1 MASTK
6 VITRKSLG
14 RGAFIG
20 SLYNVS
26 NDTFC
31 GTTIFKSKYP
41 DDSIRKVDISHTEI
55 LYEYENTYKEKFNKL
70 DVEAE
75 LKLSVLTGLIPLEGS
90 GKYLNDEKDSLK
102 SVKGT
107 LIYKITSVEENLVIH
122 RDDVKACISTDVFT
136 NNQNA
141 THVVI
146 GIKWGA
152 AIMASFE
159 CKDTNEENRSHVEG
173 ALKCHFEKIKISG
186 GGHVG
191 VEERYSNIISHFSIK
206 LLGDVVPN
214 NKELPQSFDEARKLI
229 AELPLYIK
237 QYNDGKGVPI
247 EYTLYP
253 LSELAKLFIQDVATD
268 NMITE
273 LSEETILRVEQVFDG
288 LSESKQRLNDLYN
301 DAQSTS
307 DFIMDKVF
315 AQISNRVQE
324 VRINEANFRRE
335 LAECLVKVR
344 SGKINIIEL
353 ENKLKK
359 FHKSILSK
367 NSMMEFFRQHRSVST
382 LAELVPILKT
392 KRVEFL
398 GKNSTIEHILH
409 KYSNMHSMFR
419 DLYNS
424 DEGSR
429 KFFIANPKIC
439 TQIKCSSYP
448 IIRHYI
454 NGRLDG
460 DNYYEDNK
468 ILFTSNLIKFDPLP
482 STKPKNNP
490 SEKTKLEIP
499 CPQDC
504 PTIDSN
510 WRCFRC
516 KKHVEYG
523 YNEHLYCECGESNIT
538 HSKFKCNSPHHTKGY
553 ISFESNK
560 LNDLLSSVPSQEE
573 INILLLGETGVGK
586 STFINAFANYLKFN
600 TLDNAKSGD
609 IEVLIPPEF
618 TYMDD
623 NYETVTIKLGNY
635 DSNKPLEEG
644 ESSTR
649 ECESYVFHLPENRLI
664 RLIDTPGIGDT
675 RGSEYDKKNCEN
687 ILWYISHY
695 QYLNGICILLK
706 PNNSRYSIVFKYCI
720 LELLTHL
727 HKSAKDNIVFCFT
740 NTRETHYRPGNTL
753 QPLKEQL
760 EKLKK
765 QAKSGV
771 EIKVHKDIIYCFD
784 NESFGYLAA
793 IKEIK
798 FTQNEEQNLA
808 ESWKRSVDESLR
820 LIKYLVKRQPH
831 IVKDTLSLNNFRN
844 TVLLLSRPFAE
855 IERLIQKSIILIKE
869 KQEEIN
875 NSSKTIE
882 ELKGKL
888 YDIIDGNVELQISE
902 IKSDQENKRA
912 VIEVHQKRVDQLQ
925 KEWEKIKE
933 ISLKFTQFSRQN
945 AIAAY
950 NDAYVDYLDLC
961 IKEEKIK
968 RNANSSHYDERIL
981 RRLEATREN
990 YLKQVEVIK
999 QEIENN
1005 NSSITLKE
1013 IAKLEQQL
1021 YDLPIN
1027 GPNLKKLKYEAERS
1041 ETDVLKYTENHY
1053 MPPISNF
1060 MSNSFAE
1067 IFGKGW

>member
-1 MASTK
+1 
-6 VITRKSLG
+6 
-14 RGAFIG
+14 
-20 SLYNVS
+20 
-26 NDTFC
+26 
-31 GTTIFKSKYP
+31 
-41 DDSIRKVDISHTEI
+41 
-55 LYEYENTYKEKFNKL
+55 
-70 DVEAE
+70 
-75 LKLSVLTGLIPLEGS
+75 
-90 GKYLNDEKDSLK
+90 
-102 SVKGT
+102 
-107 LIYKITSVEENLVIH
+107 
-122 RDDVKACISTDVFT
+122 
-136 NNQNA
+136 
-141 THVVI
+141 
-146 GIKWGA
+146 
-152 AIMASFE
+152 MASFE

-214 NKELPQSFDEARKLI
+214 NKELLQSFDEARKLV
-229 AELPLYIK
+229 AELPLYTK

-253 LSELAKLFIQDVATD
+253 LSELAKLFIQDVAID

-273 LSEETILRVEQVFDG
+273 LNEETILRVEQVFDG
-288 LSESKQRLNDLYN
+288 VSESKQRLNDLYN

-398 GKNSTIEHILH
+398 KKNSTIEHILH
-409 KYSNMHSMFR
+409 KYSNSDIFILLDNNEYIIDFNSSSVHSMFR

-424 DEGSR
+424 DEGSS
-429 KFFIANPKIC
+429 KFFIANLKIC

-454 NGRLDG
+454 NGRLDS

-523 YNEHLYCECGESNIT
+523 YNEHLYCEC
-538 HSKFKCNSPHHTKGY
+538 
-553 ISFESNK
+553 
-560 LNDLLSSVPSQEE
+560 VPSQEE

-623 NYETVTIKLGNY
+623 NYETVTIKI
-635 DSNKPLEEG
+635 
-644 ESSTR
+644 
-649 ECESYVFHLPENRLI
+649 RLI
-664 RLIDTPGIGDT
+664 RLIDT
-675 RGSEYDKKNCEN
+675 RSENDKKNFEN

-727 HKSAKDNIVFCFT
+727 HKSVKDNIVFCFT

-753 QPLKEQL
+753 QPLKKQL

-765 QAKSGV
+765 QTKSGV
-771 EIKVHKDIIYCFD
+771 EIKVHKNIIYCFD

-808 ESWKRSVDESLR
+808 ESWKISVDESLR

-855 IERLIQKSIILIKE
+855 IERLMKLKMELLELKNFKKALEEDDGEYPNRKGFDIVFYLIK
-869 KQEEIN
+869 N
-875 NSSKTIE
+875 
-882 ELKGKL
+882 
-888 YDIIDGNVELQISE
+888 
-902 IKSDQENKRA
+902 
-912 VIEVHQKRVDQLQ
+912 
-925 KEWEKIKE
+925 
-933 ISLKFTQFSRQN
+933 
-945 AIAAY
+945 
-950 NDAYVDYLDLC
+950 
-961 IKEEKIK
+961 
-968 RNANSSHYDERIL
+968 
-981 RRLEATREN
+981 
-990 YLKQVEVIK
+990 
-999 QEIENN
+999 
-1005 NSSITLKE
+1005 
-1013 IAKLEQQL
+1013 
-1021 YDLPIN
+1021 
-1027 GPNLKKLKYEAERS
+1027 
-1041 ETDVLKYTENHY
+1041 
-1053 MPPISNF
+1053 
-1060 MSNSFAE
+1060 
-1067 IFGKGW
+1067 

>member
-1 MASTK
+1 
-6 VITRKSLG
+6 
-14 RGAFIG
+14 
-20 SLYNVS
+20 
-26 NDTFC
+26 
-31 GTTIFKSKYP
+31 
-41 DDSIRKVDISHTEI
+41 
-55 LYEYENTYKEKFNKL
+55 
-70 DVEAE
+70 
-75 LKLSVLTGLIPLEGS
+75 
-90 GKYLNDEKDSLK
+90 
-102 SVKGT
+102 
-107 LIYKITSVEENLVIH
+107 
-122 RDDVKACISTDVFT
+122 
-136 NNQNA
+136 
-141 THVVI
+141 
-146 GIKWGA
+146 
-152 AIMASFE
+152 MASFE

-214 NKELPQSFDEARKLI
+214 NKELLQSFDEARKLV
-229 AELPLYIK
+229 AELPLYTK

-253 LSELAKLFIQDVATD
+253 LSELAKLFIQDVAID

-273 LSEETILRVEQVFDG
+273 LNEETILRVEQVFDG
-288 LSESKQRLNDLYN
+288 VSESKQRLNDLYN

-398 GKNSTIEHILH
+398 KKNSTIEHILH
-409 KYSNMHSMFR
+409 KYSNSDIFILLDNNEYIIDFNSSSVHSMFR

-424 DEGSR
+424 DEGSS
-429 KFFIANPKIC
+429 KFFIANLKIC

-454 NGRLDG
+454 NGRLDS

-510 WRCFRC
+510 WRCFR
-516 KKHVEYG
+516 
-523 YNEHLYCECGESNIT
+523 L
-538 HSKFKCNSPHHTKGY
+538 
-553 ISFESNK
+553 
-560 LNDLLSSVPSQEE
+560 PSQEE

-623 NYETVTIKLGNY
+623 NYETVTIKI
-635 DSNKPLEEG
+635 
-644 ESSTR
+644 
-649 ECESYVFHLPENRLI
+649 RLI
-664 RLIDTPGIGDT
+664 RLIDT
-675 RGSEYDKKNCEN
+675 RSENDKKNFEN
-687 ILWYISHY
+687 IL
-695 QYLNGICILLK
+695 C
-706 PNNSRYSIVFKYCI
+706 IVFKYCI

-727 HKSAKDNIVFCFT
+727 HKSVKDNIVFCFT

-753 QPLKEQL
+753 QPLKKQL

-765 QAKSGV
+765 QTKSGV
-771 EIKVHKDIIYCFD
+771 EIKVHKNIIYCFD

-808 ESWKRSVDESLR
+808 ESWKISVDESLR

-933 ISLKFTQFSRQN
+933 ISLKFTF
-945 AIAAY
+945 I
-950 NDAYVDYLDLC
+950 
-961 IKEEKIK
+961 I
-968 RNANSSHYDERIL
+968 
-981 RRLEATREN
+981 
-990 YLKQVEVIK
+990 
-999 QEIENN
+999 
-1005 NSSITLKE
+1005 
-1013 IAKLEQQL
+1013 
-1021 YDLPIN
+1021 
-1027 GPNLKKLKYEAERS
+1027 
-1041 ETDVLKYTENHY
+1041 
-1053 MPPISNF
+1053 
-1060 MSNSFAE
+1060 
-1067 IFGKGW
+1067 

>member
-186 GGHVG
+186 GGHV
-191 VEERYSNIISHFSIK
+191 
-206 LLGDVVPN
+206 
-214 NKELPQSFDEARKLI
+214 
-229 AELPLYIK
+229 
-237 QYNDGKGVPI
+237 
-247 EYTLYP
+247 
-253 LSELAKLFIQDVATD
+253 
-268 NMITE
+268 
-273 LSEETILRVEQVFDG
+273 
-288 LSESKQRLNDLYN
+288 
-301 DAQSTS
+301 
-307 DFIMDKVF
+307 
-315 AQISNRVQE
+315 
-324 VRINEANFRRE
+324 
-335 LAECLVKVR
+335 
-344 SGKINIIEL
+344 
-353 ENKLKK
+353 
-359 FHKSILSK
+359 
-367 NSMMEFFRQHRSVST
+367 
-382 LAELVPILKT
+382 
-392 KRVEFL
+392 
-398 GKNSTIEHILH
+398 
-409 KYSNMHSMFR
+409 
-419 DLYNS
+419 
-424 DEGSR
+424 
-429 KFFIANPKIC
+429 
-439 TQIKCSSYP
+439 
-448 IIRHYI
+448 
-454 NGRLDG
+454 
-460 DNYYEDNK
+460 
-468 ILFTSNLIKFDPLP
+468 
-482 STKPKNNP
+482 
-490 SEKTKLEIP
+490 
-499 CPQDC
+499 
-504 PTIDSN
+504 
-510 WRCFRC
+510 
-516 KKHVEYG
+516 
-523 YNEHLYCECGESNIT
+523 
-538 HSKFKCNSPHHTKGY
+538 
-553 ISFESNK
+553 
-560 LNDLLSSVPSQEE
+560 
-573 INILLLGETGVGK
+573 
-586 STFINAFANYLKFN
+586 
-600 TLDNAKSGD
+600 DNAKSGD

>member
-31 GTTIFKSKYP
+31 GTAIFKSKYP

-55 LYEYENTYKEKFNKL
+55 LYEYENTYKEKFNK
-70 DVEAE
+70 
-75 LKLSVLTGLIPLEGS
+75 IPLEGS

-159 CKDTNEENRSHVEG
+159 CKDTNEENRSHVKG

-229 AELPLYIK
+229 AELPLYTK
-237 QYNDGKGVPI
+237 QYNDGKGIPI

-253 LSELAKLFIQDVATD
+253 LSELAKLFIQDVAID

-273 LSEETILRVEQVFDG
+273 LSEETILRVDQVFDG

-324 VRINEANFRRE
+324 VRINEENFRRE

-359 FHKSILSK
+359 FHKSVLSK

-382 LAELVPILKT
+382 LLNCDIFILLDNN
-392 KRVEFL
+392 EYIIDF
-398 GKNSTIEHILH
+398 NS
-409 KYSNMHSMFR
+409 SSVHSMFR

-424 DEGSR
+424 DEGSS
-429 KFFIANPKIC
+429 KFFIANLKIC

-454 NGRLDG
+454 NGRLDS

-516 KKHVEYG
+516 KKHVER
-523 YNEHLYCECGESNIT
+523 
-538 HSKFKCNSPHHTKGY
+538 CNSPHHTKGY

-560 LNDLLSSVPSQEE
+560 LNDLLPSVPSQEE

-664 RLIDTPGIGDT
+664 RLIDTPGIGDA

-727 HKSAKDNIVFCFT
+727 HKSAKDNIIFCFT

-753 QPLKEQL
+753 QPLKKQL

-765 QAKSGV
+765 QTKSDV

-784 NESFGYLAA
+784 NESFEYLTA

-820 LIKYLVKRQPH
+820 LIKYLVKRKPH

-855 IERLIQKSIILIKE
+855 IEHLIQKSIILIKE
-869 KQEEIN
+869 NQEEIN

-882 ELKGKL
+882 ELEGKL
-888 YDIIDGNVELQISE
+888 
-902 IKSDQENKRA
+902 
-912 VIEVHQKRVDQLQ
+912 
-925 KEWEKIKE
+925 
-933 ISLKFTQFSRQN
+933 QN

-981 RRLEATREN
+981 RGLEATREN

>member
-20 SLYNVS
+20 SLYNVA

-152 AIMASFE
+152 TIMASFE

-186 GGHVG
+186 GGHVS

-214 NKELPQSFDEARKLI
+214 NKELPQSFDEARKLV
-229 AELPLYIK
+229 AELPLYTK

-253 LSELAKLFIQDVATD
+253 LSELAKLFIQDVAID

-307 DFIMDKVF
+307 NFIMDKVF

-409 KYSNMHSMFR
+409 KYSNSDIFILLDNNEYIIDFNSSSVHTMFR

-424 DEGSR
+424 DEGSS
-429 KFFIANPKIC
+429 KFFIANLKIC

-454 NGRLDG
+454 NGRLDS

-538 HSKFKCNSPHHTKGY
+538 HSKFKK
-553 ISFESNK
+553 
-560 LNDLLSSVPSQEE
+560 

-623 NYETVTIKLGNY
+623 NYESVTIKLGNY

-687 ILWYISHY
+687 ILW
-695 QYLNGICILLK
+695 
-706 PNNSRYSIVFKYCI
+706 
-720 LELLTHL
+720 
-727 HKSAKDNIVFCFT
+727 
-740 NTRETHYRPGNTL
+740 NTL
-753 QPLKEQL
+753 LPLKKQL

-765 QAKSGV
+765 QTKSDV

-784 NESFGYLAA
+784 NESFEYLTA

-820 LIKYLVKRQPH
+820 LIKYLVKCKPH

-869 KQEEIN
+869 NQEEIN

-882 ELKGKL
+882 ELEGKL
-888 YDIIDGNVELQISE
+888 YDIMELQISE

-981 RRLEATREN
+981 RGLEATREN

-1067 IFGKGW
+1067 IFDMFQPFSQENSFKLVHKLDVESEVGVANEEIRKDIKNDDLENFNSLDSFNENDNLIKDFEEKQRNLFLKKRNKKEL